1 MFKRTKKK
9 LEEKIK
15 QKTRLEEIKT
25 NVVKLVFSLFRFI
38 VLLFQLFYFSKSTSK
53 ETRNNT
59 DNNVNNLKDEFLYS
73 VKIFETFF
81 FKVYED
87 HRVTRLACEGF
98 KKREVKIQKLDLFK
112 TS

>member
-1 MFKRTKKK
+1 VFKRTKKK

-59 DNNVNNLKDEFLYS
+59 NVSF
-73 VKIFETFF
+73 
-81 FKVYED
+81 
-87 HRVTRLACEGF
+87 
-98 KKREVKIQKLDLFK
+98 
-112 TS
+112 